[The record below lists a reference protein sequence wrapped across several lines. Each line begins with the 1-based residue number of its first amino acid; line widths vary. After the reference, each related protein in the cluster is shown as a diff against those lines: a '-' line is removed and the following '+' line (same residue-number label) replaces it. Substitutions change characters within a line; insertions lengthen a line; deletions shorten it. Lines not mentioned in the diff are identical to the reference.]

1 MAKRATKSEKALSPK
16 VEAFAEDLGRLLGTA
31 QAKAQHWLGQRQ
43 DIVKHLMAV
52 RDTASRLLTDLG
64 HQAERAGRRGRRALG
79 RGQAEVYAP
88 APQSKRKRRKMSAA
102 ARKLIS
108 EAQKKRWAALRAKG
122 K

>member
-1 MAKRATKSEKALSPK
+1 MAKRTGQGEKPLSPK

-31 QAKAQHWLGQRQ
+31 QTKAQHWLGQRQ
-43 DIVKHLMAV
+43 DIVKHLTAV
-52 RDTASRLLTDLG
+52 RDTASKLLSDLG
-64 HQAERAGRRGRRALG
+64 HGAERVARRVPSAKGRTAS
-79 RGQAEVYAP
+79 QTFAP

>member
-1 MAKRATKSEKALSPK
+1 MAKRTGQDQKVLSPK

-43 DIVKHLMAV
+43 DIVKHLTAV
-52 RDTASRLLTDLG
+52 RDTASKLLTELG
-64 HQAERAGRRGRRALG
+64 HEAQRVGRRGRASK
-79 RGQAEVYAP
+79 RGQQDTPFAP